1 MSKNTSSKAKD
12 TKDEEYVIV
21 EEKVVKYN
29 GEIAV
34 KRYQRGRFLG
44 KGGFARCYEFQ
55 NLDTKKISAAKVI
68 AKSSLTKSRAKQKL
82 MSEIKIHRSLH
93 HNNIV
98 GFEHFFEDNENV
110 YITLELCSNQTLNE
124 LIRRRKRLHE
134 IETKCYIVQIISA
147 LKYLHAHRII
157 HRDLKLGNLFVS
169 AKMELKIGDFGLA
182 TKLEF
187 DGERK
192 RTICGTPNYIAPEI
206 LEAKQGHSYEVDT
219 WSLGVILYTMLIG
232 KPPFETSDVK
242 TTYRRIRMNAYTFP
256 DHVHISESGKD
267 MITKILTNDP
277 AKRPTLD
284 ELLMHDFLNE
294 GSIPRLLPASTL
306 ACPPSSTYIKQFVG
320 DESSPR
326 PKVVARDGEESKRG
340 ATSKDD
346 KDNAKSAR
354 PDSGKYKGPKVWV
367 KKWVDY
373 SSKYGLGYML
383 SNRCTGVFFNDSTKI
398 VLDFDGHNFI
408 YYERRAS
415 DKKDIGSNHT
425 LTDYPKDLHKKV
437 TLLQHFRSYLEG
449 STKKGEDGDSKNI
462 GTERMN
468 KEENKKE
475 ETVDESPKPE
485 KKPMS
490 EDTVYVKKWMRTRH
504 AIMFRLSNKVVQ
516 VNFQDHTEIILSS
529 ESKVVTYVNKKGD
542 RLTYPLS
549 TAMESSN
556 MEMAKRLKYTKDILT
571 HMLQS
576 NQTNRAGTKDKVDSK

>member
-1 MSKNTSSKAKD
+1 MSKATTTKPKE
-12 TKDEEYVIV
+12 TKDEEFVIV

-34 KRYQRGRFLG
+34 KKYQRGRFLG

-98 GFEHFFEDNENV
+98 GFEHFFEDSENV

-134 IETKCYIVQIISA
+134 LEAKCYIVQIISA

-206 LEAKQGHSYEVDT
+206 LEAKQGHSYEVDI

-256 DHVHISESGKD
+256 EHVHISESAKD

-284 ELLMHDFLNE
+284 ELLMHDYLNNE

-306 ACPPSSTYIKQFVG
+306 ACPPSSTYIKQFQ
-320 DESSPR
+320 S
-326 PKVVARDGEESKRG
+326 EESPNIPIRVVNSSKREDG
-340 ATSKDD
+340 KAGDSD
-346 KDNAKSAR
+346 KSR

-373 SSKYGLGYML
+373 SSKYGLGYLL
-383 SNRCTGVFFNDSTKI
+383 SNASTGVFFNDSTKI
-398 VLDFDGHNFI
+398 VLDPDSHNFI
-408 YYERRAS
+408 YYERRTS
-415 DKKDIGSNHT
+415 DKKDIGSGHT
-425 LTDYPKDLHKKV
+425 LTDYPKDLQKKV

-449 STKKGEDGDSKNI
+449 STKKGENESKGI
-462 GTERMN
+462 GTERM
-468 KEENKKE
+468 KKE
-475 ETVDESPKPE
+475 EEEKLPEETEPKETPA
-485 KKPMS
+485 KKEMS

-529 ESKVVTYVNKKGD
+529 ESKVVTYVNKKGE

-576 NQTNRAGTKDKVDSK
+576 NQTNRAATTKKDEKDDLLI